1 MSGALPTC
9 ITFSGK
15 LTATDAI
22 ALFRTHILFRNHHA
36 SAQSTRE
43 AARISEH
50 ARSDES
56 RNSILWCR
64 HNQRQASLL
73 QHSNMGSGLVH
84 GRVTHSYLLIRWSC
98 AWTSSC
104 DSVEVR
110 ACLVFKKLQHRVTL
124 SPGGTSKY
132 PRRCI
137 VGSHL
142 RRGAESML

>member
-56 RNSILWCR
+56 RNSILCM
-64 HNQRQASLL
+64 HSHLQATLCST
-73 QHSNMGSGLVH
+73 QIWAPDWYMAES
-84 GRVTHSYLLIRWSC
+84 HSYLLIRWSC